1 MSTKTPKM
9 LAFVLTTVAATA
21 AEAGSLDFFVGMD
34 FSRGGYGQD
43 TDTDMLFVPVTA
55 KYTGLP
61 WTLKVT
67 VPYLRITSPGNVVGS
82 GDSTVVVDETTGA
95 RETAD
100 GIGDIIASVTYELT
114 DRPLLELTGKV
125 KFGTADAEK
134 YLGTGEN
141 DYYLQLDIAKTVNGF
156 TGFGTLGYRWVT
168 SPEAYTLNNTAYVSV
183 GGAWKLNPKVQ
194 GGVIYDYRQA
204 ATETGAIAPPTMN
217 GDTMQAW
224 LLRA

>member
-1 MSTKTPKM
+1 M

-61 WTLKVT
+61 RTLKVT

-141 DYYLQLDIAKTVNGF
+141 DYALQFDAIIG
-156 TGFGTLGYRWVT
+156 
-168 SPEAYTLNNTAYVSV
+168 
-183 GGAWKLNPKVQ
+183 Q
-194 GGVIYDYRQA
+194 GGVSPYLTAGYYL
-204 ATETGAIAPPTMN
+204 T
-217 GDTMQAW
+217 GDTDQA
-224 LLRA
+224 LKHLKLAKKAAGDSHYRLESVEARIEEVKNRIRQDEEG